1 MERPSGRPQP
11 DAGRRNGQLPLQ
23 PQSNSHPNIIPV
35 SEPPNLPSVSLQTP
49 QGPPHSAVTT
59 GKKHMSSKVAIPR
72 QKSAAPRY
80 SRRVPLACE
89 TCRVRKTKCSG
100 DTPICRQCLE
110 LRVECRYPVSWRER
124 TKGQISKLSAKSDD
138 YERLL
143 REISQIVDG
152 RAAERI
158 RYTLDKYSE
167 FGAEQHNDQP
177 SANSGPAS
185 GIDEEIDPEVE
196 SLPSSIGSL
205 DAIDRVDEDLNR
217 SPNAQATGYMGK
229 NSEVNW
235 LQRLGREA
243 DNRARNLPGVAEP
256 RPDRELSIHSVNYHL
271 DDVDITPAGPVHL
284 YWMPPRNIADKLFE
298 DYLDTVHPVFPI
310 ISRSLFSAQY
320 RNFFDNSARPG
331 DKWLAILNLIF
342 AISSSHAHLMQ
353 ASWRGDGRDHFVYL
367 ARARALSMNSD
378 TLFTHP
384 DLQQVQVEALTA
396 FYLLATNQINRAWR
410 IASLALRSGISLGLN
425 LRNTSE
431 ITPDRSKE
439 ARYRV
444 WWCLYTLEHM
454 LGTMT
459 GRVTGISDGVCTTPM
474 PLPVDEDRFND
485 PAAVELLSSLE
496 LRHER
501 VELALASCY
510 VRQMPQNARRSREP
524 NDAGKSADVARLQN
538 LPPSTALFFLYYVDL
553 AVISQ
558 EIFNRIYSLDCI
570 LTPWEDIENRM
581 NELRSRIEYW
591 RSNLPEAYD
600 WTRGNQQNLELL
612 RGSLCL
618 AFYYYSVRITLGRP
632 CLCRRDVRSS
642 ESPGESTAFS
652 HAISV
657 SVLESAQRLIALI
670 PDMPDASRIYQ
681 LCPWWCILH
690 YLMQATTVLLLEISF
705 GSVHLPAEEKSILE
719 AAKKG
724 IRWLFAMSEFSL
736 ASRRAWELC
745 DRNLRQLAG
754 AGGSTID
761 MSDMPAADYQF
772 DTNSKQQNHSQH
784 PHVNSRPPITTAL
797 TQFPTLAS
805 TPNFHISPPNNNHQQ
820 GQSPSS
826 QHQMTA
832 LALQQPHIAPLTQ
845 NPRNE
850 GSLHVPYDAT
860 MSAGFSNDIY
870 FPYDPITGEF
880 IRSFFPN
887 SNEEESWEH

>member
-1 MERPSGRPQP
+1 MERPSGRPQS
-11 DAGRRNGQLPLQ
+11 DAGRRNGQPSLQ
-23 PQSNSHPNIIPV
+23 PQSNSHPNIVPV
-35 SEPPNLPSVSLQTP
+35 SKPPSLPGVSLQIP
-49 QGPPHSAVTT
+49 RGPPHSAVTT

-89 TCRVRKTKCSG
+89 TCRMRKTKCSG

-124 TKGQISKLSAKSDD
+124 TKGQISKLSVKSDD

-143 REISQIVDG
+143 REISQIADG
-152 RAAERI
+152 RTAERI

-167 FGAEQHNDQP
+167 SGAERHNDRQ

-185 GIDEEIDPEVE
+185 GIDEELDPEVE

-217 SPNAQATGYMGK
+217 SLNAQATGYMGK

-243 DNRARNLPGVAEP
+243 DYRARNLSGVAEP

-271 DDVDITPAGPVHL
+271 DDVDIASPGPVHL
-284 YWMPPRNIADKLFE
+284 YWMPPRNVADKLFE

-342 AISSSHAHLMQ
+342 AMSSSHAHLMQ

-431 ITPDRSKE
+431 ITPDASKE

-459 GRVTGISDGVCTTPM
+459 GRVTGISGGVCTTPM

-496 LRHER
+496 LRQER
-501 VELALASCY
+501 IELALASCY

-524 NDAGKSADVARLQN
+524 NDAGKSADVARLQS

-558 EIFNRIYSLDCI
+558 EIFNRIYSMDCI
-570 LTPWEDIENRM
+570 LTPWGEIENRM

-591 RSNLPEAYD
+591 RSSLPEAYD
-600 WTRGNQQNLELL
+600 WTRGNQQDIELL

-705 GSVHLPAEEKSILE
+705 GSVHIPAEEKSILE

-754 AGGSTID
+754 ADGSTID

-784 PHVNSRPPITTAL
+784 PQVNSRPSITTAV

-805 TPNFHISPPNNNHQQ
+805 TPTFHVSLPNNSHQQ

-832 LALQQPHIAPLTQ
+832 LPLQQPHIAPHTQ
-845 NPRNE
+845 SPRNE
-850 GSLHVPYDAT
+850 GSLHFPYDAAT
-860 MSAGFSNDIY
+860 SAGFSNDIY

-887 SNEEESWEH
+887 SNEEEPWDH